1 MVNQM
6 NIRSVYHVPNI
17 FLEIRLLLMLG
28 HLVSHD
34 HIGMA
39 YEEPP
44 CPWCRARGAVPGRQ
58 NRERSKWR
66 WKTSEIDDGKMVS
79 GIWRKK
85 TNYPKMTI
93 IMMASSSSK
102 IISESVFVGK
112 CHLDGLN
119 S

>member
-44 CPWCRARGAVPGRQ
+44 CPWCRARGAVPVVPCPAAKTGRGQ
-58 NRERSKWR
+58 SGDGRLLRLMMVR
-66 WKTSEIDDGKMVS
+66 W
-79 GIWRKK
+79 
-85 TNYPKMTI
+85 
-93 IMMASSSSK
+93 
-102 IISESVFVGK
+102 
-112 CHLDGLN
+112 
-119 S
+119 

>member
-44 CPWCRARGAVPGRQ
+44 CPWCRARP
-58 NRERSKWR
+58 
-66 WKTSEIDDGKMVS
+66 
-79 GIWRKK
+79 
-85 TNYPKMTI
+85 PKQGEVKVEM
-93 IMMASSSSK
+93 
-102 IISESVFVGK
+102 EDF
-112 CHLDGLN
+112 
-119 S
+119 